1 MDKKE
6 FEILVRERD
15 AHIEKLIQA
24 KRDVARL
31 KKLQLR
37 TLLQEQEL
45 LTAQKIVDDEPTEIA
60 MLDER
65 LAARQT
71 SARAQNGPAR
81 LFPPP
86 WSIEESAACFI
97 VRDGDKQAL
106 AYVHFESERGRAL
119 KCEAAHARRGVSHRG
134 EHRQAA
140 KRAAADLEG
149 HSAAAKFG

>member
-15 AHIEKLIQA
+15 ARIEKLIQA

-45 LTAQKIVDDEPTEIA
+45 LTAQKIVDDEPTVEIA

-65 LAARQT
+65 LAA
-71 SARAQNGPAR
+71 
-81 LFPPP
+81 
-86 WSIEESAACFI
+86 
-97 VRDGDKQAL
+97 
-106 AYVHFESERGRAL
+106 
-119 KCEAAHARRGVSHRG
+119 
-134 EHRQAA
+134 
-140 KRAAADLEG
+140 AAD
-149 HSAAAKFG
+149 